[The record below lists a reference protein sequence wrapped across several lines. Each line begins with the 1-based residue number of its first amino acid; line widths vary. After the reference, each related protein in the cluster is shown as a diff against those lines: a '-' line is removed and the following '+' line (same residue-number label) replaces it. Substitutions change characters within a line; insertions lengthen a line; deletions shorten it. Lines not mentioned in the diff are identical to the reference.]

1 MQRKIFVLWRVLAV
15 VFFLSTGLWAGEIRE
30 LIVLHTNDMHGRV
43 LPGDADGMGLSR
55 LSTLV
60 RDIRAQ
66 HAHVLLL
73 DAGDALHGMPIVTL
87 EKGATM
93 VTLMNAMG
101 YGAMTTG
108 NHEFNYGAKRVLE
121 LAAMTDFPILAA
133 NVKKEDG
140 SLLLQEYVLKNY
152 DGLRVAVF
160 GIATPETLTKAHP
173 DGVKG
178 LRFEDPVATAQ
189 RMVDTLKKEADIL
202 IALVHLGLDVGTRP
216 EYRSSAIAENVT
228 GIHLIVDGHSHDRLE
243 HGLRV
248 KDTLI
253 VSAHEYNKALGKVVM
268 RLDGEGNVSVDALLI
283 SRETGMAAPE
293 DPELKVLIDAIVAKQ
308 EAALSEVIGRT
319 SIRLDG
325 DREQIRVG
333 ETNLGNLVADA
344 VLEASGAEL
353 VFINAGSMRT
363 SVEPGDITLRNL
375 IEILPFGN
383 NIVVKKITG
392 KTLKEVLETG
402 AAVFP
407 RSDGSLLHVAGMV
420 YAIDPSKPKGSRV
433 HDVLI
438 AGKPLDPEKNY
449 LAATNDFLAAG
460 GSEMTMLKD
469 LPTTREAGAVDA
481 ALEAYVRKRGLIH
494 PVVEGRIAEKAV
506 EEKARK
512 PEACFLDSLS
522 LFFRTFSPASAR
534 TAVP

>member
-1 MQRKIFVLWRVLAV
+1 MLRKIYSFCFVL
-15 VFFLSTGLWAGEIRE
+15 FFLVSTALAAPDVRE

-43 LPGDADGMGLSR
+43 LSGDSDGMGLSR

-60 RDIRAQ
+60 KDIREQ
-66 HAHVLLL
+66 HDHVLLL

-93 VTLMNAMG
+93 VSLMNAMG

-108 NHEFNYGAKRVLE
+108 NHEFNYGASRVVE
-121 LAAMTDFPILAA
+121 LAAMTDFPVLAA

-178 LRFEDPVATAQ
+178 LRFEDPVATAK
-189 RMVDTLKKEADIL
+189 RMVDTLKDEADIL
-202 IALVHLGLDVGTRP
+202 IALVHLGLDAGTRP
-216 EYRSSAIAENVT
+216 EYRSSAIAENVA

-268 RLDGEGNVSVDALLI
+268 RLDGEGNVSVEASLI
-283 SRETGMAAPE
+283 SKETGMAVPE
-293 DPELKVLIDAIVAKQ
+293 DPALKAMIDAIVAKQ

-333 ETNLGNLVADA
+333 ETNLGNLVTDA
-344 VLEASGAEL
+344 ILEASGAEL
-353 VFINAGSMRT
+353 VFINAGSMRA
-363 SVEPGDITLRNL
+363 SVEPGNITLKNL

-383 NIVVKKITG
+383 NIVVKEITG
-392 KTLKEVLETG
+392 KALKEVLETG

-407 RSDGSLLHVAGMV
+407 GSDGSLLHVAGMV
-420 YAIDPSKPKGSRV
+420 YAIDPSQARGSRV

-438 AGKPLDPEKNY
+438 AGRPLDAEKSY
-449 LAATNDFLAAG
+449 FAATNDFLAAG
-460 GSEMTMLKD
+460 GSEMAVLKNF
-469 LPTTREAGAVDA
+469 PTIREAGSVDG
-481 ALEAYVRKRGLIH
+481 ALETYIRIRVEISSA
-494 PVVEGRIAEKAV
+494 VEGRIREKILKNERSSSAS
-506 EEKARK
+506 
-512 PEACFLDSLS
+512 CFVGSLDWFEDPL
-522 LFFRTFSPASAR
+522 P
-534 TAVP
+534 VW